1 MRGYEKYI
9 EDVLNGKIKT
19 SLYIKQ
25 VVQRFVD
32 FRNRPD
38 IYFDADCVNEGIDFL
53 YQMKHSVGKS
63 AGQHFELLPWQQFF
77 FAVLMGL
84 KWRDNDKRVVRS
96 VYLECARK
104 QGKSSIIAAL
114 ALYHMIADGEAGPS
128 VACLASTRDQARLI
142 FEMITNYAKSIDPK
156 SQYLK
161 YYRNY
166 IKMDANNGE
175 CKVFSSDASK
185 LDGLN
190 ISLGI
195 VDEYAVQPN
204 NELYNKIKTSMG
216 FREQPLMVCLTTP
229 QGNLNSPA
237 HKTFEVAIEI
247 LAGVKDEDE
256 FWPFLYT
263 LDTDDAWDDESVWIK
278 SNPSLGAT
286 VTMDFLRAEANAA
299 KNDTSKL
306 VAFKTLYAGV
316 WCQSLTTW
324 IQQEIVASRMKTK
337 INVDD
342 FYGWPCVIGMDLGSV
357 SDFTSI
363 TALWIKEGQYYFKTW
378 TWIPEMT
385 YQTHQNKLL
394 YDRFIQEGSML
405 ISDGNC
411 TDYNRICAKIGE
423 ISQISPVQAIYTDS
437 WNATATMV
445 TLQDMGFN
453 VIPFSQAI
461 GNFNSPTKSM
471 ERLIRDGYAVIDRS
485 ENVLWQFGNIELKMD
500 HNGNIKPSKG
510 NNEKKIDSVISMITA
525 LGGYEKEGIS
535 SDFDI
540 FILPP
545 N

>member
-9 EDVLNGKIKT
+9 EDVLNGKLKT

-96 VYLECARK
+96 VFLQCSRK

-337 INVDD
+337 INVND

-411 TDYNRICAKIGE
+411 TNYNRICAKIGE

-471 ERLIRDGYAVIDRS
+471 ERLIRDEYAVIDRS
-485 ENVLWQFGNIELKMD
+485 ENVLWQFGNVELKMD

-535 SDFDI
+535 SDFSI

>member
-1 MRGYEKYI
+1 MKGYEQYI
-9 EDVLNGKIKT
+9 KDVLDGKIKT
-19 SLYIKQ
+19 SIYIKQ

-38 IYFDADCVNEGIDFL
+38 IYFDDRLVDEGIDFL

-63 AGQHFELLPWQQFF
+63 AGKHFELLPWQQFF

-84 KWRDNDKRVVRS
+84 KWRDNDKRVVRD

-195 VDEYAVQPN
+195 VDEYAVQSN

-216 FREQPLMVCLTTP
+216 FRESPLMVTLTTP

-237 HKTFEVAIEI
+237 HKTFETSIEI
-247 LAGVKDEDE
+247 LAGVKTQDE

-263 LDTDDAWDDESVWIK
+263 LDTEDAWDDEDVWIK
-278 SNPSLGAT
+278 SNPSLGTT
-286 VTMDFLRAEANAA
+286 VTIDFLRSEANAA

-306 VAFKTLYAGV
+306 VAFKTLYAGI
-316 WCQSLTTW
+316 WCQSQTTW
-324 IQQEIVASRMKTK
+324 IQQEIVASRMKQT
-337 INVDD
+337 IDIEE
-342 FYGWPCVIGMDLGSV
+342 FRGWPCVIGMDLGAV

-363 TALWIKEGQYYFKTW
+363 TALWVKEGYYYFKTW
-378 TWIPEMT
+378 TWIPEIT

-394 YDRFIQEGSML
+394 YDRFIEEGSML

-411 TDYNRICAKIGE
+411 TNYDRICAKIGE
-423 ISQISPVQAIYTDS
+423 ISQISPVNGIYTDT
-437 WNATATMV
+437 WNAAAAMV
-445 TLQDMGFN
+445 TLQDMGFR
-453 VIPFSQAI
+453 VEGYSQSI
-461 GNFNSPTKSM
+461 GHFNSPTKSM

-485 ENVLWQFGNIELKMD
+485 ENVCWQFGNVELKMD
-500 HNGNIKPSKG
+500 FNGNIKPSKG

-525 LGGYEKEGIS
+525 LGGFEESGYS
-535 SDFDI
+535 SDFEI
-540 FILPP
+540 YSIG
-545 N
+545 